1 MVFHSF
7 LPRLQPNPFRSN
19 RNAAVLHSPFTWS
32 TMTPRELAQFFMM
45 HYVYHDLVRKCDW
58 CAVWNG
64 SIHFTYCI
72 RYNYT
77 LQLSC

>member
-1 MVFHSF
+1 
-7 LPRLQPNPFRSN
+7 
-19 RNAAVLHSPFTWS
+19 
-32 TMTPRELAQFFMM
+32 MTPRELAQFFMM